1 MSKVESIDCQTLKEW
16 IDNDEAIIIDVRE
29 IEEYNEAHIKGAI
42 LIPVGTCSAS
52 SVPHNPNKKIV
63 FHCKA
68 GIRGGKA
75 CEVCAQAMPERT
87 VYNLEGGLDEWISQ
101 GYPVESV

>member
-1 MSKVESIDCQTLKEW
+1 MSKVKHVDCATLKQW

-29 IEEYNEAHIKGAI
+29 VSEYEEAHIKGAI
-42 LIPVGTCSAS
+42 LIPVGTCSPAA
-52 SVPHNPNKKIV
+52 VPHNPDKKIV

-75 CEVCAQAMPERT
+75 CEVCAKAMPEGV
-87 VYNLEGGLDEWISQ
+87 VYNLEGGLDRWISE
-101 GYPVESV
+101 GYPVQRR